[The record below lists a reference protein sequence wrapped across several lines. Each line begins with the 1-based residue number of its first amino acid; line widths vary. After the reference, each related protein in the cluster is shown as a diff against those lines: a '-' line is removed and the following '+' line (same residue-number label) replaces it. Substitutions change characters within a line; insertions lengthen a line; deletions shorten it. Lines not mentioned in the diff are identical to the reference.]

1 MYYISFE
8 NILDIFQIILSI
20 VTIKLLM
27 ELIEKNK

>member
-1 MYYISFE
+1 MYYISLE
-8 NILDIFQIILSI
+8 NILDVVQIILSI